1 MNNIQKRF
9 LLFSLCIIVRIIL
22 VLLAYYL
29 DKKYVYYMS
38 FPTLLISLGFFTIY
52 FGNLRDTGSEVLGS
66 KIWWNNLRPIH
77 GLNYLLFA
85 YLAFTKN
92 QYSYIPLSF
101 DVIIGVIAFLIYHY
115 NQHNFRLLR

>member
-77 GLNYLLFA
+77 GLSYGLFA

-92 QYSYIPLSF
+92 QYSYIPLLF
-101 DVIIGVIAFLIYHY
+101 DVIIGVIAFLIYLY